1 MKWQIISGWME
12 HVDMPLDFY
21 QKRISMRCDSK
32 SPIDLYSSEKN
43 HFGLGHAACNINS
56 ILVA

>member
-21 QKRISMRCDSK
+21 EKHISMRCDSK
-32 SPIDLYSSEKN
+32 SPVSMLFSPIKSLN
-43 HFGLGHAACNINS
+43 T
-56 ILVA
+56 

>member
-21 QKRISMRCDSK
+21 QKHIFTMRQRKVLD
-32 SPIDLYSSEKN
+32 DNEWAGWLQWLKN
-43 HFGLGHAACNINS
+43 AFHRGT
-56 ILVA
+56 

>member
-21 QKRISMRCDSK
+21 QKHISMRCDSK
-32 SPIDLYSSEKN
+32 SPIDLYSSEKKP
-43 HFGLGHAACNINS
+43 LWTRACQPT
-56 ILVA
+56 ILTQS

>member
-21 QKRISMRCDSK
+21 QKHISMR
-32 SPIDLYSSEKN
+32 KN